1 CRFYVDDTVPVLVQQ
16 RLKEKGAQVIQ
27 VADSQKQLSGLFWRF
42 LVMDDPTI
50 KRFLIRDADSI
61 VSHRE
66 KAAVDVWL
74 KSDKWFHLMRDNYS
88 HTELI

>member
-1 CRFYVDDTVPVLVQQ
+1 
-16 RLKEKGAQVIQ
+16 
-27 VADSQKQLSGLFWRF
+27 
-42 LVMDDPTI
+42 MDDPTI

-66 KAAVDVWL
+66 KAAVDAWL

-88 HTELI
+88 HTELILAGMWGGCTGIFIILKHISGLCCHRTLSG